1 MIIQF
6 GDRLLQH
13 MAAARV
19 GSCLQ
24 LLDEASAG
32 KPHAF
37 TFPVALLLVGRDG
50 FADGLTCLR
59 PFFLL
64 LFYRLTFPTARHP
77 GILPYEGSNRLA
89 VRRQ

>member
-1 MIIQF
+1 
-6 GDRLLQH
+6 
-13 MAAARV
+13 V
-19 GSCLQ
+19 
-24 LLDEASAG
+24 
-32 KPHAF
+32 
-37 TFPVALLLVGRDG
+37 
-50 FADGLTCLR
+50 DGLTCLR